1 MRYLNKH
8 RDSWPKTHT
17 LSDDIEKQLFDYHT
31 ALVDCRGISPS
42 LIELTVDHYWNL
54 KYEQGL
60 DGESFKYNI
69 SNVQKGLVE
78 FMKHIFGIQLI
89 GLNLLSITSQVT

>member
-1 MRYLNKH
+1 MRYLTNKH
-8 RDSWPKTHT
+8 RDSWPKTRT

-31 ALVDCRGISPS
+31 ALVDRRGISHS

-89 GLNLLSITSQVT
+89 KRGFDS